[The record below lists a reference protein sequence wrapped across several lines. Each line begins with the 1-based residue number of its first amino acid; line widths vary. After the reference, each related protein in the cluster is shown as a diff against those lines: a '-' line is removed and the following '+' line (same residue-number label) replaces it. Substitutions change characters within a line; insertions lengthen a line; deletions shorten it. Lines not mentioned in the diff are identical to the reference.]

1 MFENYPSVTSFRR
14 HAEDRIPGGNG
25 GSGVNRIP
33 TEYRTSG
40 PEQLSLFPEVAQA
53 CPSGC
58 HEPGGQPHTHDNAM
72 NQSCEYRLSELLRQ
86 ALLQLRETPQQP
98 LGVRLTI
105 QLLYQL
111 GVHHL

>member
-1 MFENYPSVTSFRR
+1 MFDDYPSLVSSRR
-14 HAEDRIPGGNG
+14 RAADRIRDGNG
-25 GSGVNRIP
+25 APDWSQ
-33 TEYRTSG
+33 TQESHQTLD
-40 PEQLSLFPEVAQA
+40 PEQLSLSPEVAQA

-58 HEPGGQPHTHDNAM
+58 HGPGGQRHTHDNAM
-72 NQSCEYRLSELLRQ
+72 NQSCEYHLSELLRQ

>member
-1 MFENYPSVTSFRR
+1 MFDDYPSVTSSRR
-14 HAEDRIPGGNG
+14 HAADRIRDGNG
-25 GSGVNRIP
+25 VLGSSQTPEARQ
-33 TEYRTSG
+33 TLD
-40 PEQLSLFPEVAQA
+40 PEQLSLFPEAAQA
-53 CPSGC
+53 CPSGY
-58 HEPGGQPHTHDNAM
+58 HEPGGRLHTHDNAM
-72 NQSCEYRLSELLRQ
+72 NQSCEYHLSELLRQ